1 MGEPSHLK
9 TPSTVRDLLN
19 SSDRDYDS
27 RSRISNV
34 SGIPDDAVWQ
44 PRMLQDSTGRL
55 LYVGDSATLSY
66 LQLIRMIVESVS
78 GPSDFTLD
86 PRRHRIIEN
95 AITLQDAR
103 PTGVLPDRRT
113 ADILVDSFFRNVFN
127 KKSFLESIEECY
139 GDPLSV
145 NSSVLCLLYLVFAI
159 GLVLARPV
167 QGSAEEAVISKL
179 RSERVS
185 RAELFYRNARMLA
198 DPVSGFE
205 DADFWSVQALLL
217 TSLYMLAVSK
227 RNAAYAYH
235 GMAVRSAFAL
245 GLHREESMA
254 IFNEAEV
261 RVRKSLWRTLFILDR
276 FLSACLGRPMGI
288 SDDDCSEDAF
298 KPPRQSTRSND
309 SLLSSEDEGIGS
321 IALSVMVQ
329 TCGIIGMTLKKVYSR
344 RRISTMVAGEIA
356 DHLDSKAQEYHF
368 GASDKPYRLSQR
380 VESFAQTCVEASQ
393 HTLVLAKAA
402 LEAEYL
408 PHCNPFAIHFVFT
421 AALIILSN
429 EFALLYHNPDATTA
443 VDNAISILR
452 FCADKD
458 AQADR
463 VLYIV
468 ETFHQANVRRFA
480 TARRLSIPGRKIP
493 TINTLSHNAH
503 YDPMLHLFHHESFE
517 HLAAI
522 PAIKERPVMG
532 HIVPPSSLIP
542 SMMPPALQ
550 QPSPEGSVSLNGG
563 MGAAASGIPPSSLE
577 TLSGGESEFDF
588 DTLWSNWPA
597 PSASSSAGIPIAAP
611 HAMQPAD
618 GGLGS
623 YGGIGQPQALLGSNP
638 NVNVPLYTPL
648 QLPLGP
654 RPESLDRPCD

>member
-1 MGEPSHLK
+1 M
-9 TPSTVRDLLN
+9 
-19 SSDRDYDS
+19 
-27 RSRISNV
+27 
-34 SGIPDDAVWQ
+34 
-44 PRMLQDSTGRL
+44 
-55 LYVGDSATLSY
+55 
-66 LQLIRMIVESVS
+66 
-78 GPSDFTLD
+78 
-86 PRRHRIIEN
+86 EN

-113 ADILVDSFFRNVFN
+113 ADILVDSFFTNTRGFVQVFN
-127 KKSFLESIEECY
+127 KKSFLESMEECY

-145 NSSVLCLLYLVFAI
+145 NSSMLCLLYLVFAI

-167 QGSAEEAVISKL
+167 QGSAEEAVIGKL

-185 RAELFYRNARMLA
+185 RAELFYRNARVLA

-245 GLHREESMA
+245 GLHREESMV
-254 IFNEAEV
+254 IFNETEV

-288 SDDDCSEDAF
+288 SDDDCSEGAF
-298 KPPRQSTRSND
+298 KPPRQSTQSND
-309 SLLSSEDEGIGS
+309 SLLGSEDDGIGS
-321 IALSVMVQ
+321 IALDVTVQ
-329 TCGIIGMTLKKVYSR
+329 TCHIIGMTLKK
-344 RRISTMVAGEIA
+344 
-356 DHLDSKAQEYHF
+356 EYHF

-380 VESFAQTCVEASQ
+380 IESFAKTCVEVSQ

-429 EFALLYHNPDATTA
+429 EFAPLYHNPDATTA
-443 VDNAISILR
+443 IHNAISILR
-452 FCADKD
+452 FCADED

-468 ETFHQANVRRFA
+468 ETFHQANVRRPA

-493 TINTLSHNAH
+493 NINTLSHNAH
-503 YDPMLHLFHHESFE
+503 YDPILHLFHHEDSE

-532 HIVPPSSLIP
+532 HIVPPSSSIP

-563 MGAAASGIPPSSLE
+563 MGAAGSGIPPSSLE

-597 PSASSSAGIPIAAP
+597 SSASSSAGIPIVAP
-611 HAMQPAD
+611 HGMQPAD
-618 GGLGS
+618 GGFGS
-623 YGGIGQPQALLGSNP
+623 YGGIGQPQAPLGNNP
-638 NVNVPLYTPL
+638 NVNVPPYAP
-648 QLPLGP
+648 PNY
-654 RPESLDRPCD
+654 R

>member
-1 MGEPSHLK
+1 M
-9 TPSTVRDLLN
+9 
-19 SSDRDYDS
+19 
-27 RSRISNV
+27 
-34 SGIPDDAVWQ
+34 
-44 PRMLQDSTGRL
+44 
-55 LYVGDSATLSY
+55 
-66 LQLIRMIVESVS
+66 
-78 GPSDFTLD
+78 
-86 PRRHRIIEN
+86 EN

-113 ADILVDSFFRNVFN
+113 ADILVDSFFTNVFN
-127 KKSFLESIEECY
+127 KKSFLESMEEWY
-139 GDPLSV
+139 ADPLSV
-145 NSSVLCLLYLVFAI
+145 HSSVLCLLYLVFAI

-167 QGSAEEAVISKL
+167 LGSAEEAVISKL

-245 GLHREESMA
+245 GLHREESMV
-254 IFNEAEV
+254 IFNETEV
-261 RVRKSLWRTLFILDR
+261 RVRKSLWKTLFILDR

-298 KPPRQSTRSND
+298 KPPRQSTRSDD
-309 SLLSSEDEGIGS
+309 SLLNSENEGMGS
-321 IALSVMVQ
+321 IALQATVQ
-329 TCGIIGMTLKKVYSR
+329 TCHIIGMTLKK
-344 RRISTMVAGEIA
+344 E
-356 DHLDSKAQEYHF
+356 HHF

-380 VESFAQTCVEASQ
+380 MESFAQICVEASQ
-393 HTLVLAKAA
+393 HTLELAKAA

-429 EFALLYHNPDATTA
+429 EFASLYHNPDATTA
-443 VDNAISILR
+443 IHNAISILR
-452 FCADKD
+452 FCADED
-458 AQADR
+458 AQAER

-468 ETFHQANVRRFA
+468 ETFHQANVRRPA
-480 TARRLSIPGRKIP
+480 TARRLSIPRRKIP

-503 YDPMLHLFHHESFE
+503 YDPMLRPFHHEASE
-517 HLAAI
+517 HLTTI

-532 HIVPPSSLIP
+532 HIVAPSSSIP

-563 MGAAASGIPPSSLE
+563 MGAAGSGIPPSSLE

-597 PSASSSAGIPIAAP
+597 PSASTSAGIPIAAP
-611 HAMQPAD
+611 HGMQPSD
-618 GGLGS
+618 SGFGS
-623 YGGIGQPQALLGSNP
+623 YGGIGQPQVPLGSNP
-638 NVNVPLYTPL
+638 NVNVPLYAPSNY
-648 QLPLGP
+648 
-654 RPESLDRPCD
+654 R

>member
-1 MGEPSHLK
+1 M
-9 TPSTVRDLLN
+9 
-19 SSDRDYDS
+19 
-27 RSRISNV
+27 
-34 SGIPDDAVWQ
+34 
-44 PRMLQDSTGRL
+44 
-55 LYVGDSATLSY
+55 
-66 LQLIRMIVESVS
+66 
-78 GPSDFTLD
+78 
-86 PRRHRIIEN
+86 EN

-113 ADILVDSFFRNVFN
+113 ADILVNSFFTNVFN
-127 KKSFLESIEECY
+127 KKSFLESMEEWY

-167 QGSAEEAVISKL
+167 QGSAEEAVITKL
-179 RSERVS
+179 HSERVS

-245 GLHREESMA
+245 GLHREESMV
-254 IFNEAEV
+254 IFNETEV
-261 RVRKSLWRTLFILDR
+261 RVRKNLWRTLFILDR

-298 KPPRQSTRSND
+298 KPPKQSTRSND

-321 IALSVMVQ
+321 IALNVTVQ
-329 TCGIIGMTLKKVYSR
+329 TCHIIGMTLKKVYSK
-344 RRISTMVAGEIA
+344 RRISTMVAQEIA
-356 DHLDSKAQEYHF
+356 DHLDRWSRELPPSLHWRRILNRAVDPAHGIAILHTNLLHFHSVILLTRPFLLCLLTKAQEYHF

-380 VESFAQTCVEASQ
+380 MESFAQTCVEASQ

-429 EFALLYHNPDATTA
+429 EFASLYHNPDATTA
-443 VDNAISILR
+443 IHNAISILK
-452 FCADKD
+452 FCADED

-468 ETFHQANVRRFA
+468 ETFHQANVRRLA

-493 TINTLSHNAH
+493 NINTLSHNAH
-503 YDPMLHLFHHESFE
+503 YDPMLHLFHHEGSE

-532 HIVPPSSLIP
+532 HIVPPPSSSIP

-563 MGAAASGIPPSSLE
+563 MGAGGGGIPPSGLE

-597 PSASSSAGIPIAAP
+597 SSASSSAGIPIVAP
-611 HAMQPAD
+611 HGMQPAD
-618 GGLGS
+618 GGFGS
-623 YGGIGQPQALLGSNP
+623 YGGIDQPQAPLGSNP
-638 NVNVPLYTPL
+638 NVNVPLCAPSNY
-648 QLPLGP
+648 
-654 RPESLDRPCD
+654 R

>member
-1 MGEPSHLK
+1 M
-9 TPSTVRDLLN
+9 
-19 SSDRDYDS
+19 
-27 RSRISNV
+27 
-34 SGIPDDAVWQ
+34 
-44 PRMLQDSTGRL
+44 
-55 LYVGDSATLSY
+55 
-66 LQLIRMIVESVS
+66 
-78 GPSDFTLD
+78 
-86 PRRHRIIEN
+86 EN
-95 AITLQDAR
+95 AITVQDAR

-113 ADILVDSFFRNVFN
+113 ADILVDSFFTNVFN
-127 KKSFLESIEECY
+127 KKSFLESMEEWY

-205 DADFWSVQALLL
+205 DADFWSVQALFL

-235 GMAVRSAFAL
+235 GMAVRSAYAL
-245 GLHREESMA
+245 GLHREESMV
-254 IFNEAEV
+254 IFNETEV

-298 KPPRQSTRSND
+298 KPHGQSARSND

-321 IALSVMVQ
+321 IALDVTVQ
-329 TCGIIGMTLKKVYSR
+329 TCHIIGMTLKKVYSK
-344 RRISTMVAGEIA
+344 RRISTMVAQEIA
-356 DHLDSKAQEYHF
+356 DHLDS
-368 GASDKPYRLSQR
+368 QR
-380 VESFAQTCVEASQ
+380 MESFAQTCVEASQ

-429 EFALLYHNPDATTA
+429 EFASLYHNPDATTA
-443 VDNAISILR
+443 IHNAISILR
-452 FCADKD
+452 FCADED

-468 ETFHQANVRRFA
+468 ETFHQANVRRPA
-480 TARRLSIPGRKIP
+480 KARRLSIPGRKIP

-503 YDPMLHLFHHESFE
+503 YDPMLHLFHHEGSD
-517 HLAAI
+517 HLSAI

-532 HIVPPSSLIP
+532 HVVPPSSSIP

-563 MGAAASGIPPSSLE
+563 IGAAGSGIPPSSLE

-597 PSASSSAGIPIAAP
+597 SSASSSAGIPIVAP
-611 HAMQPAD
+611 HGMQPAD
-618 GGLGS
+618 GGFGS
-623 YGGIGQPQALLGSNP
+623 YGGIGQPQAPLGSNP
-638 NVNVPLYTPL
+638 NVNAPLYAPSNY
-648 QLPLGP
+648 
-654 RPESLDRPCD
+654 R

>member
-1 MGEPSHLK
+1 M
-9 TPSTVRDLLN
+9 
-19 SSDRDYDS
+19 
-27 RSRISNV
+27 
-34 SGIPDDAVWQ
+34 
-44 PRMLQDSTGRL
+44 
-55 LYVGDSATLSY
+55 
-66 LQLIRMIVESVS
+66 
-78 GPSDFTLD
+78 
-86 PRRHRIIEN
+86 EN
-95 AITLQDAR
+95 AITLQDTR

-113 ADILVDSFFRNVFN
+113 ANILVDSFFTNVFN
-127 KKSFLESIEECY
+127 KKSFLESMEECY

-245 GLHREESMA
+245 GLHREESMV
-254 IFNEAEV
+254 IFNETEV
-261 RVRKSLWRTLFILDR
+261 RARKSLWRTLFILDK

-321 IALSVMVQ
+321 IALNVTVQ
-329 TCGIIGMTLKKVYSR
+329 TCHIIGMTLKKVYSK
-344 RRISTMVAGEIA
+344 RRISTMVAQEIA
-356 DHLDSKAQEYHF
+356 DHLDRWSRELPPSLHWRRILNRAVDPANGIAVLHTNLLHFHSVILLTRPFLLSLLSKAQEYHF

-380 VESFAQTCVEASQ
+380 MESFAQTCVEASQ

-408 PHCNPFAIHFVFT
+408 PQCNPFAIHFVFT

-429 EFALLYHNPDATTA
+429 EFASLYHNPDATTA

-452 FCADKD
+452 FCADED

-468 ETFHQANVRRFA
+468 ETFHQANARRSA
-480 TARRLSIPGRKIP
+480 TARRLSIPGRKVP
-493 TINTLSHNAH
+493 TINTLSHNVH
-503 YDPMLHLFHHESFE
+503 YDPMLHLFHHEGSE

-532 HIVPPSSLIP
+532 HIAPPSSLIP

-550 QPSPEGSVSLNGG
+550 QPSPESSASLNGG
-563 MGAAASGIPPSSLE
+563 MGTAGSGIPPSSLE

-597 PSASSSAGIPIAAP
+597 PSASSSAGIPMAAP
-611 HAMQPAD
+611 DGMQPAD
-618 GGLGS
+618 GGFGS
-623 YGGIGQPQALLGSNP
+623 YGGIIQPQVPLGSNP
-638 NVNVPLYTPL
+638 NANVPLYAPSNY
-648 QLPLGP
+648 
-654 RPESLDRPCD
+654 R

>member
-1 MGEPSHLK
+1 M
-9 TPSTVRDLLN
+9 
-19 SSDRDYDS
+19 
-27 RSRISNV
+27 
-34 SGIPDDAVWQ
+34 
-44 PRMLQDSTGRL
+44 
-55 LYVGDSATLSY
+55 
-66 LQLIRMIVESVS
+66 
-78 GPSDFTLD
+78 
-86 PRRHRIIEN
+86 EN
-95 AITLQDAR
+95 AITLRDTR

-113 ADILVDSFFRNVFN
+113 ADILVDSFFTNVFN
-127 KKSFLESIEECY
+127 KKSFLESMEECY

-179 RSERVS
+179 RSESVS

-245 GLHREESMA
+245 GLHREESMV
-254 IFNEAEV
+254 IFNETEV
-261 RVRKSLWRTLFILDR
+261 RVRKSLWRTIFILDR

-298 KPPRQSTRSND
+298 KPPKQSTRSND
-309 SLLSSEDEGIGS
+309 SLLSSEDEGLGS
-321 IALSVMVQ
+321 VALDVTVQ
-329 TCGIIGMTLKKVYSR
+329 TCHIIGMTLKRVYSK
-344 RRISTMVAGEIA
+344 RRISTMVAQEIA
-356 DHLDSKAQEYHF
+356 DHLDKWSRELPPSLHWRRILNRAVDRAHGVTILHTNLLHFHSVILLTRPFLLCLLSKAQEHHF

-380 VESFAQTCVEASQ
+380 MESFAQICIEASQ

-408 PHCNPFAIHFVFT
+408 PQCNPFAIHFVFA

-429 EFALLYHNPDATTA
+429 EFASLYHNPDATA
-443 VDNAISILR
+443 AIHDAISILR
-452 FCADKD
+452 FCADED

-468 ETFHQANVRRFA
+468 ETFHQANVRRPA
-480 TARRLSIPGRKIP
+480 TARRLSIPGRKVP
-493 TINTLSHNAH
+493 TIKTLSHNAH
-503 YDPMLHLFHHESFE
+503 YDPILHLFHHDGSE

-532 HIVPPSSLIP
+532 HIVPPPSSIP

-550 QPSPEGSVSLNGG
+550 QPSPEGSVSLSSG
-563 MGAAASGIPPSSLE
+563 MGPAGSGIPPSSLE

-597 PSASSSAGIPIAAP
+597 PSASSWAGVPIAAP
-611 HAMQPAD
+611 HGVQSAD
-618 GGLGS
+618 DGFGS
-623 YGGIGQPQALLGSNP
+623 YGGIGQPQVPPGSNP
-638 NVNVPLYTPL
+638 NVNVPLYAPSSY
-648 QLPLGP
+648 
-654 RPESLDRPCD
+654 R